1 MKQTTI
7 QNPDSILKGS
17 VRVLVGDDFD
27 SLVDVGAIRDAVL
40 TSLAEIQS
48 IPFDNT
54 DPIKRRVN
62 GKRVQFAFNLAE
74 INFANLAVLN
84 GGAMTRTV
92 TAGDSVAITA
102 EAHGTG
108 WTVGK
113 PFALV
118 HKDGDDSSVQSIV
131 VKSGATTLTLGT
143 DYEVYV
149 ADGTNGAK
157 GYTYI
162 VPKTTNAGV
171 ITVNYA
177 YVPNAS
183 ETLTFEDS
191 GAMDYKVMR
200 IVNTNGES
208 QEILMEIEEGVNV
221 APIVMDFAADD
232 EDNVTTIPVTF
243 EGNIRPIVTEQGVA

>member
-40 TSLAEIQS
+40 TSLAEIQN
-48 IPFDNT
+48 IAFDNT
-54 DPIKRRVN
+54 DPIKRRTN
-62 GKRVQFAFNLAE
+62 GKRVQFAFQLAE

-92 TAGDSVAITA
+92 TAGSSTPVTA

-108 WTVGK
+108 WTIGQ
-113 PFALV
+113 PFRLEN
-118 HKDGDDSSVQSIV
+118 KDGDDSSVQSIV

-143 DYEVYV
+143 DYAVYV
-149 ADGTNGAK
+149 GDGTNGAK

-162 VPKTTNAGV
+162 VPITAQAGV

-191 GAMDYKVMR
+191 GSLDYKVML
-200 IVNTNGES
+200 IVNQNGDGE
-208 QEILMEIEEGVNV
+208 EILMEIEEGVNV

-243 EGNIRPIVTEQGVA
+243 EGNIRPITTEQGVA